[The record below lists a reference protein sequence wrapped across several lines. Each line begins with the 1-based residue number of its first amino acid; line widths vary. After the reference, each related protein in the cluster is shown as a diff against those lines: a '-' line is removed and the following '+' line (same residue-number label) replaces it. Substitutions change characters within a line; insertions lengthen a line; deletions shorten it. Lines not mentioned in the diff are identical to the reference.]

1 MTARQPAPWIA
12 ACAVAFAGIAVV
24 LDANHWAPL
33 GFERAAV
40 DRAVVHRPSAAVTA
54 AEAVTSLGTG
64 AFPYLIAL
72 AAGVVL
78 VRAHRPHRSGR
89 AAAALLLAPVL
100 WLVAG
105 QLLRQALMHGLGRPR
120 PPAADWAFTPSGFAF
135 PSGHAFTAATCAGLL
150 ALAVARTRPGAR
162 RAATVL
168 AAAFAAVIGATRV
181 YLGVHWP
188 LDVIAGWLLAT
199 AWLLLGAALLRT
211 PARRMPEKAPAERLT
226 TSM

>member
-1 MTARQPAPWIA
+1 MTARQSAPWIA

-24 LDANHWAPL
+24 LDANH
-33 GFERAAV
+33 
-40 DRAVVHRPSAAVTA
+40 RPSAAVTT

-78 VRAHRPHRSGR
+78 VRAHRPHRSGW

-105 QLLRQALMHGLGRPR
+105 QLLRQTLMHGLGRPR

-135 PSGHAFTAATCAGLL
+135 PFGHAFTAATCAGLL
-150 ALAVARTRPGAR
+150 ALAAYFFFRKPATTTAEPPRAEPRT
-162 RAATVL
+162 
-168 AAAFAAVIGATRV
+168 
-181 YLGVHWP
+181 
-188 LDVIAGWLLAT
+188 AGP
-199 AWLLLGAALLRT
+199 T
-211 PARRMPEKAPAERLT
+211 P
-226 TSM
+226 